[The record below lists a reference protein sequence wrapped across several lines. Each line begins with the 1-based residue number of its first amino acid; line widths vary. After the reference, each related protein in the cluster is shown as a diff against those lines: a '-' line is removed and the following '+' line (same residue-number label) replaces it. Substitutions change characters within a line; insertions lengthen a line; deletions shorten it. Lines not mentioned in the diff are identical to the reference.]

1 MVAVPAS
8 EGRGFCEMM
17 RKISS
22 IFLLHLVLCLSLA
35 LVPPAARADSMKIR
49 AQSALLKNLN
59 TGEILLSKN
68 PDRRIPPASIT
79 KVLTLYLA
87 FEAMEDGRAA
97 PEDRVVISHK
107 ASRTGGSRMY
117 VGEGEEVQLD
127 DLIKATAIVSGNDA
141 AIAIAEHIEGDVD
154 AFVRH
159 MNRKARSLG
168 LTRSHFRNPNGLPAK
183 GQVTT
188 ARDVLKLCESYL
200 ERFPQSLEI
209 HSMTSYTFQDMTQ
222 KNSNHLLELCPDVDG
237 LKTGFT
243 RESGYHI
250 VVTARRNGLRL
261 MAVIMGAKSSGLRD
275 REARRLIEEGFRMA
289 QVSRPAVHTPAA
301 GSKGKKTAASPRS
314 SKTSARSKNHR
325 SRS

>member
-1 MVAVPAS
+1 MFPLPVS
-8 EGRGFCEMM
+8 EVRGFHEMM
-17 RKISS
+17 RKNPS
-22 IFLLHLVLCLSLA
+22 IFLFHLLLCLSLA
-35 LVPPAARADSMKIR
+35 LFPPAARADSMKIR
-49 AQSALLKNLN
+49 AQSALLKNLS

-97 PEDRVVISHK
+97 PGDRVVISHK
-107 ASRTGGSRMY
+107 ASRMGGSRMH

-127 DLIKATAIVSGNDA
+127 DLIKGTAIVSGNDA
-141 AIAIAEHIEGDVD
+141 AVAIAEHIEGNVD

-159 MNRKARSLG
+159 MNSKARALG
-168 LTRSHFRNPNGLPAK
+168 MTRSHFENPNGLPAR

-188 ARDVLKLCESYL
+188 ARDVLRLCESYL

-222 KNSNHLLELCPDVDG
+222 KNSNHLLEMCPDVDG

-243 RESGYHI
+243 RKSGYHI

-261 MAVIMGAKSSGLRD
+261 MAVVMGAKSSSSRD

-289 QVSRPAVHTPAA
+289 RVSRPAVHSPAD
-301 GSKGKKTAASPRS
+301 GPEWKETAASPRS
-314 SKTSARSKNHR
+314 SKAPARTKNHR
-325 SRS
+325 SRL